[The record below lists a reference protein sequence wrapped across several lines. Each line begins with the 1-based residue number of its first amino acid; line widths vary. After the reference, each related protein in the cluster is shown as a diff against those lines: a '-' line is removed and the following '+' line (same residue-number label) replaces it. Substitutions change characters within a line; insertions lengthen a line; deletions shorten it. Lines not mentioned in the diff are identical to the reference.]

1 MRYIGGGPYHAE
13 ICPECGNRTMTTKER
28 TRTPNNGACKKEE
41 NLMLN
46 QAIMMGRLCADPE
59 LRKTQSEISVCSIRI
74 AVDRDYGKGEQ
85 KETDFFDVVAWR
97 GTAEFICKYFTKGR
111 MIVVVGRMQA
121 REWKDKEGN
130 KRTAVELVADN
141 AYFGDSKP
149 NTSGDGTQ
157 AGDAYDYS
165 NMDFEPNGEYQGS
178 MPGGV
183 SGDFAP
189 DF

>member
-1 MRYIGGGPYHAE
+1 
-13 ICPECGNRTMTTKER
+13 
-28 TRTPNNGACKKEE
+28 
-41 NLMLN
+41 MLN

-59 LRKTQSEISVCSIRI
+59 PRKTQSEISVCSIRI

-130 KRTAVELVADN
+130 KRTAV
-141 AYFGDSKP
+141 
-149 NTSGDGTQ
+149 
-157 AGDAYDYS
+157 
-165 NMDFEPNGEYQGS
+165 
-178 MPGGV
+178 
-183 SGDFAP
+183 
-189 DF
+189 

>member
-1 MRYIGGGPYHAE
+1 
-13 ICPECGNRTMTTKER
+13 
-28 TRTPNNGACKKEE
+28 
-41 NLMLN
+41 MLN

-74 AVDRDYGKGEQ
+74 AVDR
-85 KETDFFDVVAWR
+85 
-97 GTAEFICKYFTKGR
+97 FICKYFTKGR
-111 MIVVVGRMQA
+111 MIVVVGRMQT

-183 SGDFAP
+183 PGDFAP